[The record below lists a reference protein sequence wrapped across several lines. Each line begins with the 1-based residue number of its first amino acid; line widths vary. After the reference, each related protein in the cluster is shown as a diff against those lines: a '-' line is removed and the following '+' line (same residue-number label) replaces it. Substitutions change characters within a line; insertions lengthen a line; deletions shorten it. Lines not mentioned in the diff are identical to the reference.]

1 MQNTCI
7 KCLTRTLRSDKVA
20 LFDISGKQ
28 PLQFLPRHNE
38 FIHDNRTEHTNRAT
52 AIEPRVA
59 LVRPAEAGNV
69 WRDGST
75 RCRVQS
81 WLRIHEPTTQRQCN
95 TGEIEDVSPLNLT
108 AATSPDCTARSPG
121 FFVFVIAPLAKLADA
136 PVLETG
142 FSEFDSRV
150 GHQEFCSAFGSNRA
164 GIASGSTRIDL

>member
-1 MQNTCI
+1 MQNNCI
-7 KCLTRTLRSDKVA
+7 LCLTCTLRLDKVA

-28 PLQFLPRHNE
+28 PFQFLPRHNE
-38 FIHDNRTEHTNRAT
+38 FIHDNRTEHTNHAT

-121 FFVFVIAPLAKLADA
+121 FLFFCNYPAGEIGRRAGLRNRIFRVRLSGGAPK
-136 PVLETG
+136 
-142 FSEFDSRV
+142 
-150 GHQEFCSAFGSNRA
+150 FGSNRA